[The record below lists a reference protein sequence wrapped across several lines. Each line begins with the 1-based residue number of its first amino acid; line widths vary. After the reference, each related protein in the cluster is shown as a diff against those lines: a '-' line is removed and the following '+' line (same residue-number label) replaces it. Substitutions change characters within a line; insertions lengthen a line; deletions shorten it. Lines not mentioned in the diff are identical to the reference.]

1 VALSLSNV
9 LCGEI
14 LLCYNCLF
22 AKLFLKIS
30 RGLERF
36 SECSSLWDFFLGGGG
51 ENFFVTSF
59 ARIFICEEGELT
71 CGGFF
76 LARASFRML

>member
-1 VALSLSNV
+1 L
-9 LCGEI
+9 
-14 LLCYNCLF
+14 
-22 AKLFLKIS
+22 
-30 RGLERF
+30 R
-36 SECSSLWDFFLGGGG
+36 DFFLGG

-76 LARASFRML
+76 LARASFRMLYRFLSLSLC